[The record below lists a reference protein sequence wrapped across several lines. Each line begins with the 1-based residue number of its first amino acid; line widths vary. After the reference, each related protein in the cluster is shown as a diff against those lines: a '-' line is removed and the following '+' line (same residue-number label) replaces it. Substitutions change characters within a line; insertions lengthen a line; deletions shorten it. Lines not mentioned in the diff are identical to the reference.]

1 MNLSNILATGNVDIT
16 VTAGEGIAANDGV
29 YIAVYGTVGL
39 SAGNAYR
46 TNASSPNSGSNAF
59 VAGFALSAI
68 SSGTSGRVRIAG
80 SLDGF
85 VGLTPG
91 ALYYC
96 ASSAG
101 AISTTKPAY
110 PRLMGMAV
118 SATVLV
124 LNVRGANTLVYSG
137 VTGTYGYVMGG
148 FTSASTTSGSATAER
163 VTFSADTF
171 AAKTTANLSL
181 ARAHGQSGTVSQSG
195 VKGYACGGVTSGSAG
210 TQTPVTDKLT
220 FSTETTAAQTTA
232 NLSVALR
239 ATAGVS
245 EVTSKGYLLGGSTS
259 NSNSA
264 QSAIEQIL
272 TYSTDVTAT
281 NTSANLSQARW
292 FVSGIS
298 DGSTKGYAGGGGTGT
313 LIAVATTDKVTFS
326 TDAISATTTANLTG
340 IRHSTSALSN
350 GSTKGYFMGGFVTSV
365 GDSLLADKVTFS
377 TDVTASVSTAN
388 LSVARVNTC
397 GISEGSNKGY
407 VSGGYTG
414 ATIAQATTDLVTY
427 ATDVSSAATTMNLNT
442 TRRGPLGTSDVGW

>member
-29 YIAVYGTVGL
+29 YIAAYGTVGL

-59 VAGFALSAI
+59 VAGFAISAI

-85 VGLTPG
+85 GGLTPG

-118 SATVLV
+118 STTELV

-137 VTGTYGYVMGG
+137 VTGTYGYAMGG
-148 FTSASTTSGSATAER
+148 YTSTVPTITTER
-163 VTFSADTF
+163 VTFSVDTF
-171 AAKTTANLSL
+171 LTQTTANLSL
-181 ARAHGQSGTVSQSG
+181 VRGHGQSGTVSQSG
-195 VKGYACGGVTSGSAG
+195 VKGYACGGSTGGFSGNH
-210 TQTPVTDKLT
+210 TNVTDKLT
-220 FSTETTAAQTTA
+220 FSTETIIAQTTA
-232 NLSVALR
+232 NLNVAVR
-239 ATAGVS
+239 VTAGVS
-245 EVTSKGYLLGGSTS
+245 EVTSKGYILGGSTNNANSTQS
-259 NSNSA
+259 N
-264 QSAIEQIL
+264 IEQII
-272 TYSTDVTAT
+272 TYSTDITAT
-281 NTSANLSQARW
+281 NTSTNLSQAR
-292 FVSGIS
+292 FCVSGIS
-298 DGSTKGYAGGGGTGT
+298 DGSTKGYAGGGATGG
-313 LIAVATTDKVTFS
+313 LIAQITTDKVTFS
-326 TDAISATTTANLTG
+326 TDSISAVTTANLTG
-340 IRHSTSALSN
+340 IRHSTAPLSN
-350 GSTKGYFMGGFVTSV
+350 GATKGYFIGGLVTSV

-388 LSVARVNTC
+388 LSVARVTTC

-407 VSGGYTG
+407 ATGGYTG
-414 ATIAQATTDLVTY
+414 VNVARVTTDLVTY
-427 ATDVSSAATTMNLNT
+427 ATDVSSTATTMNLNT
-442 TRRGPLGTSDVGW
+442 ARRGAFGASDVGW